1 MANIVI
7 MPKQGLQM
15 TEGTIVRW
23 LISEGS
29 PVKKGESLFEMETD
43 KLTITM
49 DAEFDGTLLK
59 IIHQEGDVVPITQP
73 IAIIGE
79 PGEDISALVL
89 SDDAGESAAPSET
102 KAADNATDNAADF
115 DVAVIGGGPGGYVCA
130 IKAAKLGKKVILAE
144 KRDLGGT
151 CLNRGCI
158 PTKALLRSAE
168 VYEELLHAAELGL
181 AAENV
186 SFDYAKI
193 ADRKKK
199 TVTRLRGGV
208 AGLLKGNGVTVV
220 SGKAV
225 LTGKDS
231 FSVDGKSYR
240 AANIVLASGSFP
252 AKVPI
257 PGADK
262 QVVMDS
268 DGVLEL
274 EKCPESVVIV
284 GGGVIGIEFATLF
297 NTLGVKVSVIEMLP
311 NIMTGMDD
319 EICDAMKALLMK
331 KGVDIHTGAKVLRI
345 EDGLNCVYEENGAE
359 HRAEGEIVVIAVGRR
374 PDTADMGLAAAGVA
388 MERGFVT
395 VDEGMRTNVPGIYAI
410 GDITGK
416 IQLAHVASAQ
426 GIVAAENTAGGSKKM
441 RYDRVPAC
449 IYTTPEI
456 ASAGLTE
463 AKAKETGKNVKIG
476 KFPISGN
483 GRSMIM
489 GESNGFVKIISD
501 AKTGEIYGA
510 HIMAPRATDMIGEIV
525 VAMEAEATIEEIAGA
540 IHPHPTVSEAVMEAA
555 EDTFGMSCHKL

>member
-23 LISEGS
+23 IVSEGS

-59 IIHQEGDVVPITQP
+59 IIHKEGDVVPITQP

-79 PGEDISALVL
+79 PGEDISALVPVQ
-89 SDDAGESAAPSET
+89 DTAKSASLSET
-102 KAADNATDNAADF
+102 KAADNAADF

-158 PTKALLRSAE
+158 PTKALLHSAE
-168 VYEELLHAAELGL
+168 VYEELLNAAELGL
-181 AAENV
+181 TAENV

-193 ADRKKK
+193 TDRKKK

-231 FSVDGKSYR
+231 FTVDGKSYR

-262 QVVMDS
+262 RGVMDS

-274 EKCPESVVIV
+274 EKCPKSVVIV

-345 EDGLNCVYEENGAE
+345 EDGLNCVYDENGAE
-359 HRAEGEIVVIAVGRR
+359 HKAEGEIVVIAVGRR
-374 PDTADMGLAAAGVA
+374 PDTADMGLEAAGVA

-441 RYDRVPAC
+441 CYYRVPAC

-456 ASAGLTE
+456 AGAGLTE
-463 AKAKETGKNVKIG
+463 AKAKEMGKNVKIG

-510 HIMAPRATDMIGEIV
+510 HIMSPRATDMIAEIV